1 MFAILVMG
9 LVWVYIFFHPP
20 EEEDEWAYKITL
32 KNLERIGLMM
42 IGYNMHGYKDTI
54 RGLVK
59 KIVNIGQIRLG
70 NYKVENDKYSEQKMK
85 LRQETLAILMK
96 NFDDN
101 KSIYECADEWV
112 SKQVTTAGLVS
123 YYKAYYTAK

>member
-1 MFAILVMG
+1 
-9 LVWVYIFFHPP
+9 
-20 EEEDEWAYKITL
+20 
-32 KNLERIGLMM
+32 MM

-54 RGLVK
+54 LGLVK

>member
-1 MFAILVMG
+1 M
-9 LVWVYIFFHPP
+9 
-20 EEEDEWAYKITL
+20 
-32 KNLERIGLMM
+32 
-42 IGYNMHGYKDTI
+42 
-54 RGLVK
+54 
-59 KIVNIGQIRLG
+59 
-70 NYKVENDKYSEQKMK
+70 ENDKYSERKMK

-123 YYKAYYTAK
+123 YYKAYYTAKYITRLNNHVLSKSS